1 MARRRFVVCYDIASP
16 ARWRQVYRIM
26 QGHGEWI
33 QLSVFLC
40 DLDDVERIRL
50 ESLLAEV
57 IHHRDDS
64 VCFADLGQVE
74 KDAVKVV
81 FMGKSRR
88 LPNPGPAI
96 V

>member
-64 VCFADLGQVE
+64 VCFADLGQE
-74 KDAVKVV
+74 LSARKWCNR
-81 FMGKSRR
+81 G
-88 LPNPGPAI
+88 PGM
-96 V
+96 VRVHR